1 MYFRVK
7 NILKSNRNHIFKHSS
22 FFVEKY
28 FLKVKYLKGVNIF
41 LKKNIEKISSKV

>member
-7 NILKSNRNHIFKHSS
+7 NILKSNRNHIFKHST

-28 FLKVKYLKGVNIF
+28 FLQVKYLKGVNI
-41 LKKNIEKISSKV
+41 LKKNKRKKISNKV